1 MSKEEVRSGV
11 RGKVTR
17 RDPPEGSVGQQASL
31 RASSGHRE
39 VCLGEAGGGGGV
51 SSCSRGRGMSLCL
64 LPGFK
69 VIRMVEFGQMSEKEI

>member
-39 VCLGEAGGGGGV
+39 VCLGEAGGGEGFPAAPEGEECHCACYLALK
-51 SSCSRGRGMSLCL
+51 SSGWWSLGR
-64 LPGFK
+64 
-69 VIRMVEFGQMSEKEI
+69 